1 MQAKRKPR
9 VLVTAVGAPPGL
21 NTLRVLVES
30 GRFNMFAADAS
41 IDAAGLYQYEC
52 NRLVLPKAGNAGAS
66 GAYIEAL
73 EACVLEHGLDVII
86 PCIEEEVLCI
96 ADAITHH
103 PLLAE
108 RALLPTGDVVHAAT
122 NKWRATKV
130 CMELGLPCP
139 KTRLIPFRA
148 TFEER
153 AETLDTFE
161 ACCPLPWIVKPTI
174 SHGMRGVEKVQST
187 SQVHRYLRDSD
198 EELIVQEFIPG
209 AVGSMYLAGMVY
221 DRSGT
226 MVRSFASRSIRTL
239 YEGGGPATAGISV
252 ESDPIVRD
260 TQSLID
266 SLGGWIGPVC
276 AEWMLDPRDGQFKF
290 IEINPRLWGYS
301 YLSKVAGSPFAEH
314 VADLSL
320 GKNIGPDQGY
330 TVGAVLMR
338 STVDLGWRNCP
349 FPIER

>member
-1 MQAKRKPR
+1 MQAKKPR

-30 GRFNMFAADAS
+30 GRYNMFAADAS

-52 NRLVLPKAGNAGAS
+52 NRLVMPKAGDA

-73 EACVLEHGLDVII
+73 EACVLEHDLDVII
-86 PCIEEEVLCI
+86 PCIEEEALCI
-96 ADAITHH
+96 ADAIPHH
-103 PLLAE
+103 SLLAD
-108 RALLPTGDVVHAAT
+108 RVLLPSGNVVHAAT
-122 NKWRATKV
+122 NKWRATKA
-130 CMELGLPCP
+130 CMELRLPCP
-139 KTRLIPFRA
+139 KSRLVPSEN
-148 TFEER
+148 TFEEK
-153 AETLDTFE
+153 AEILDAFE
-161 ACCPLPWIVKPTI
+161 RSCPMPWIVKPTI
-174 SHGMRGVEKVQST
+174 SHGMRGVEKIQSI
-187 SQVHRYLRDSD
+187 SEAHRYLRDSE

-221 DRSGT
+221 NRSGS

-252 ESDPIVRD
+252 ESDPIVRN

-266 SLGGWIGPVC
+266 SLGGWTGPVC

-301 YLSKVAGSPFAEH
+301 YLTKVAGSPFAEH

-330 TVGAVLMR
+330 AVGAVLMR
-338 STVDLGWRNCP
+338 STVDLGWRDCP